1 MTSKNTTAAIL
12 SFALL
17 LLSACSTTPVAATD
31 HPGFAACRALLE
43 AQDAAWNRGDI
54 KTFAEGYRKSPS
66 LVFAGRTSV
75 DLGFD
80 QMLARYQRGYPTAER
95 MGQLTFS
102 DLRFTALGSEEVS
115 CTGAWHLTR
124 AGDQPHGHFV
134 LVFALFPEG
143 WRIVLDYTSVGD

>member
-1 MTSKNTTAAIL
+1 MHLKTASAAIV

-17 LLSACSTTPVAATD
+17 LLGACSSAPVTATD

-54 KTFAEGYRKSPS
+54 KTFAAGYKRSPS

-102 DLRFTALGSEEVS
+102 DLHFTALGSEEVT
-115 CTGAWHLTR
+115 CTGAWHLAR
-124 AGDQPHGHFV
+124 AGDKPHGHFV

>member
-1 MTSKNTTAAIL
+1 MTSKKISAATL
-12 SFALL
+12 ALAMLL
-17 LLSACSTTPVAATD
+17 LAACSSTPVAATD
-31 HPGFAACRALLE
+31 HPGFVACTALLE
-43 AQDAAWNRGDI
+43 AQNTAWNRGDI
-54 KTFAEGYRKSPS
+54 KTFAEGYRKSPN

-102 DLRFTALGSEEVS
+102 DLRFTALGSEEVT
-115 CTGAWHLTR
+115 CTGAWQLAR
-124 AGDQPHGHFV
+124 AGDTPHGHFV

-143 WRIVLDYTSVGD
+143 WRIVLDYTTVGD